1 MCAKKSKQQQ
11 QTLHLSLAQCV
22 SSVLLQCS
30 VYINV
35 CQVALSLYN
44 ARFFIPIIISAADS
58 PTLNQ
63 HWHDQ
68 RTFIFYWLVNYF
80 FFRFVTLLLSFSSLS
95 SFIIKFLVC
104 YEYLNIML
112 YHHRVIYDITTNH
125 YHAYSLVWSRFRVSA
140 DAFVYRGIPCFQSDL
155 RDIRL
160 YLSSEHFIASFLEIP
175 LSLLYHHDLITPPTL
190 AVQI

>member
-1 MCAKKSKQQQ
+1 MCLICTTTVQ
-11 QTLHLSLAQCV
+11 
-22 SSVLLQCS
+22 S

-44 ARFFIPIIISAADS
+44 ARFFLFPSSVLLTPQLSTNTD
-58 PTLNQ
+58 
-63 HWHDQ
+63 WHPENFHFLLT
-68 RTFIFYWLVNYF
+68 RELL

-125 YHAYSLVWSRFRVSA
+125 YHAYSLVWSRFGASA

-160 YLSSEHFIASFLEIP
+160 SYP
-175 LSLLYHHDLITPPTL
+175 LWTFYR
-190 AVQI
+190 

>member
-1 MCAKKSKQQQ
+1 MCLICTTTVQ
-11 QTLHLSLAQCV
+11 
-22 SSVLLQCS
+22 S

-44 ARFFIPIIISAADS
+44 ARFFIPIISAADS
-58 PTLNQ
+58 PTLKQ
-63 HWHDQ
+63 HWLTRPENFHFLLT
-68 RTFIFYWLVNYF
+68 RELL